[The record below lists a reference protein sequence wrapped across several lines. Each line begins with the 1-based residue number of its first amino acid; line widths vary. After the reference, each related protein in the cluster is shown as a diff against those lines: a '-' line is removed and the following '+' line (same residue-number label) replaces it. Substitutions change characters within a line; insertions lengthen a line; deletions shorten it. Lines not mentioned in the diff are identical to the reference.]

1 MSATTMT
8 TAWLGLRDAAFRVTR
23 SAQAWEIWT
32 QKPSGVLL
40 VCGRTM
46 TVLEGPFRFMG
57 SLAALG
63 PEPVVPV
70 AELLERNQDQL
81 AWYRLA
87 QYRREHASHARRVVV
102 PRPRTPPT
110 D

>member
-1 MSATTMT
+1 MSSCATWHR
-8 TAWLGLRDAAFRVTR
+8 APSRWWPEEAGGGGVVT
-23 SAQAWEIWT
+23 
-32 QKPSGVLL
+32 
-40 VCGRTM
+40 
-46 TVLEGPFRFMG
+46 
-57 SLAALG
+57 
-63 PEPVVPV
+63 V

-102 PRPRTPPT
+102 PRPRTPT